1 MAERSGAASSDS
13 SDRRG
18 CRTKGSL
25 ASQGDGP
32 AHRGTSGQRKRQGA
46 APSLATQTLQTVRDS
61 LSWPHA
67 GPPPSA
73 PAPLCPPPPPVLD
86 DRHAKETST
95 APPREG
101 RPTSHQGTG
110 ASQQRRPEA
119 ARGPGCGSVRT
130 GGSGGPQAQGH
141 RPRTSQGTCAEGV
154 LRTR

>member
-67 GPPPSA
+67 GPPPLR
-73 PAPLCPPPPPVLD
+73 PGPPLPPPPPPSWMTGTPKRQAPLHLEKD
-86 DRHAKETST
+86 ARRHTRGREQASREGQKPLEAQGAAACEQEAAT
-95 APPREG
+95 ARRHRGTVRGPPRA
-101 RPTSHQGTG
+101 RAQR
-110 ASQQRRPEA
+110 AS
-119 ARGPGCGSVRT
+119 
-130 GGSGGPQAQGH
+130 
-141 RPRTSQGTCAEGV
+141 
-154 LRTR
+154 